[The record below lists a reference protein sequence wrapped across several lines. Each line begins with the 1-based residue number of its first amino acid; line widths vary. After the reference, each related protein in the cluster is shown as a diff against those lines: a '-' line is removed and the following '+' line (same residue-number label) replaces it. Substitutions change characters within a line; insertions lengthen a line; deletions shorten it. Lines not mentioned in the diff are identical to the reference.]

1 MSEAARKR
9 EDVASVATQKEQA
22 MKLVIERTVLLKALS
37 PIQSVVERRGT
48 IPILANVKLDATK
61 DSLSLTATD
70 MDIAIVERVKA
81 DTQEKGSI
89 TVPAH
94 MFYEIVRKLP
104 DGTNVQLVKTADAAK
119 LTITAGSSRFSLATL
134 PVDDFPV
141 MAEGE
146 FAHSFAIT
154 SAECKALL
162 EKTRFAISTEETRY
176 YLNGVYL
183 HAANN
188 QGASVL
194 RAVATDG
201 HRLARMEV
209 ALPEG
214 AENIPGVIIPRKT
227 VAELYKLVE
236 EGGDNVEIA
245 LSESKIRFTLGNAVL
260 VSKLID
266 GTFPDYERVIPVGND
281 KIMEVDG
288 KAFSQAVD
296 RVSVITSEKSR
307 GIKLALAP
315 SKLTLSASSTE
326 QGTATEEVSVAY
338 GADHVEIGFNSRYLL
353 DMMAQIEGETAQFV
367 FADSA
372 SPTIVRDP
380 ADVGALYVIMPMRV

>member
-1 MSEAARKR
+1 
-9 EDVASVATQKEQA
+9 
-22 MKLVIERTVLLKALS
+22 MKLVIERAVLLKALS

-48 IPILANVKLDATK
+48 IPILANVRLDADK
-61 DSLSLTATD
+61 GGLSLTATD
-70 MDIAIVERVKA
+70 MDIAIVEKVAA
-81 DTQEKGSI
+81 DVQEKGAT

-94 MFYEIVRKLP
+94 MFYEIIRKLP
-104 DGTNVQLVKTADAAK
+104 DGSGIQITQGDKGKMTIAAGQSK
-119 LTITAGSSRFSLATL
+119 FSLASL

-141 MAEGE
+141 MAEGDLGHK
-146 FAHSFAIT
+146 FNIT
-154 SAECKALL
+154 PAECKALL

-188 QGASVL
+188 QGAAVL

-209 ALPEG
+209 GLPEG
-214 AENIPGVIIPRKT
+214 AEGIPGVIIPRKT
-227 VAELYKLVE
+227 INELYKLVE
-236 EGGDNVEIA
+236 EGGEKVEIS
-245 LSESKIRFTLGNAVL
+245 LNESKIRFAVGNAVL

-266 GTFPDYERVIPVGND
+266 GTFPDYERVIPTGND
-281 KIMEVDG
+281 KVMEVDG
-288 KAFSQAVD
+288 KLFSSAVD

-307 GIKLALAP
+307 GIKVSLAG
-315 SKLTLSASSTE
+315 SKITLSASSAE
-326 QGTATEEVSVAY
+326 QGTATEELSISY
-338 GADHVEIGFNSRYLL
+338 GADPVEIGFNSRYLL

-367 FADSA
+367 FADA
-372 SPTIVRDP
+372 NSPTIVRDP

>member
-1 MSEAARKR
+1 
-9 EDVASVATQKEQA
+9 
-22 MKLVIERTVLLKALS
+22 MKLVIERSVLLKALA

-48 IPILANVKLDATK
+48 IPILANVKLEAANGK
-61 DSLSLTATD
+61 LSLTATD
-70 MDIAIVERVKA
+70 MDIAIVEHVTA
-81 DTQEKGSI
+81 TIETPGAT

-104 DGTNVQLVKTADAAK
+104 DGSNIQLALGGKDGK
-119 LTITAGSSRFSLATL
+119 LAITAGQSKFSLAAL
-134 PVDDFPV
+134 PIDDFPV
-141 MAEGE
+141 MAEGDL
-146 FAHSFAIT
+146 AHKFSIT
-154 SAECKALL
+154 PAECKALL

-188 QGASVL
+188 AGAAVL

-209 ALPEG
+209 GLPEG

-227 VAELYKLVE
+227 INELYKLVE
-236 EGGDNVEIA
+236 EGGEKVEIS
-245 LSESKIRFTLGNAVL
+245 LSESKARFAVGDAVL

-266 GTFPDYERVIPVGND
+266 GTFPDYERVIPTAND

-288 KAFSQAVD
+288 KAFSNAVD

-307 GIKLALAP
+307 GIKVSLSD
-315 SKLTLSASSTE
+315 SKMTLSASSAE
-326 QGTATEEVSVAY
+326 QGTATEELAVSY
-338 GADHVEIGFNSRYLL
+338 GADPVEIGFNSRYLL
-353 DMMAQIEGETAQFV
+353 DMMAQVEGETAQFV

>member
-1 MSEAARKR
+1 
-9 EDVASVATQKEQA
+9 
-22 MKLVIERTVLLKALS
+22 MKLIIERAVLMKALA

-48 IPILANVKLDATK
+48 IPILANVKLEAANGE
-61 DSLSLTATD
+61 LALTATD
-70 MDIAIVERVKA
+70 MEIAIVERVKA
-81 DTQEKGSI
+81 DVGDKGAT

-94 MFYEIVRKLP
+94 MFWEIVRKLP
-104 DGTNVQLVKTADAAK
+104 DGSNVELKLSDAGK
-119 LTITAGSSRFSLATL
+119 LTIKAGQSKFSLAVL
-134 PVDDFPV
+134 PIDDFPV
-141 MAEGE
+141 MAEGDL
-146 FAHSFAIT
+146 AHNFTIT
-154 SAECKALL
+154 PAECKALL

-176 YLNGVYL
+176 YLNGIYL

-188 QGASVL
+188 QGAAVL

-209 ALPEG
+209 ALPDG
-214 AENIPGVIIPRKT
+214 AAKIPGVIIPRKT
-227 VAELYKLVE
+227 VGELFKLVE
-236 EGGDNVEIA
+236 EGGDTVEISM
-245 LSESKIRFTLGNAVL
+245 SETKIKFAVGNAIL

-266 GTFPDYERVIPVGND
+266 GTFPDYERVIPIGND

-288 KAFSQAVD
+288 KIFSAAVD

-315 SKLTLSASSTE
+315 SKLTLTASASE
-326 QGTATEEVSVAY
+326 QGTATEELAVSY
-338 GADHVEIGFNSRYLL
+338 GADNVEIGFNSRYLL
-353 DMMAQIEGETAQFV
+353 DMMGQIEGEVAQFV